1 MKSRGRLFCF
11 TGIDGS
17 GKTTQAKRLVEWS
30 QANGIKSIY
39 VWSRGEE
46 QIRKI
51 FLFLGRRAI
60 GTSKKEI
67 DANKISYQE
76 YQSRKSKLF
85 HNPLVRF
92 AWSSMVRAEHL
103 WQISQRVQRYL
114 KDGYLV
120 VCDRYIWDSTV
131 DLALSL
137 NESPQWL
144 GGRMNQL
151 TWNLAPK
158 PAVAFLIDIPAEE
171 AMRRKDDIP
180 SLDYVQRRVDY
191 YRFLSKNQHM
201 VVIDGCDGLDNIHAA
216 IVRVLEKQI
225 RG

>member
-1 MKSRGRLFCF
+1 MSRGRLICL

-17 GKTTQAKRLVEWS
+17 GKTTQAKRLVEWL
-30 QANGIKSIY
+30 QANGVKSVY

-46 QIRKI
+46 KIGKI
-51 FLFLGRRAI
+51 FIFLGRKAI

-67 DANKISYQE
+67 DNNAIAYQE
-76 YQSRKSKLF
+76 YQSRKSRLF
-85 HNPLVRF
+85 RNPLVRF

-103 WQISQRVQRYL
+103 WQISQSVRQYL
-114 KDGYLV
+114 NQGYLV
-120 VCDRYIWDSTV
+120 VCDRYIWDSTI

-137 NESPQWL
+137 NEGPQWL
-144 GGRMNQL
+144 GGRMNQI
-151 TWNLAPK
+151 TWALAPK
-158 PAVAFLIDIPAEE
+158 PAAAFLIDIPAEE

-191 YRFLSKNQHM
+191 YRFLSKNQRM
-201 VVIDGCDGLDNIHAA
+201 VVIDGCDGLENIHTA
-216 IVRVLEKQI
+216 IIRAVEKQV